1 MKQREYRLLEV
12 IAEDETITQAGL
24 ASQLGMAIG
33 SVNWYIKRLVSRG
46 YLKVTRMDRTR
57 LRYNLTSEGMKAFQR
72 NATQYVKDSL
82 KVYHQ
87 LRQQSKDL
95 IADLQARGIESVYVD
110 DDDPALD
117 IFRLSCLE
125 RGYPLNQEPKLF
137 SVRVV
142 NGEYRVER
150 EAPLAKGT
158 RRIATTRTPR

>member
-12 IAEDETITQAGL
+12 IAGDETITQAGL

-57 LRYNLTSEGMKAFQR
+57 LRYNLTPEGMKAFQR

-95 IADLQARGIESVYVD
+95 ITDLQAKGIESVYVD
-110 DDDPALD
+110 GDDPALD

-125 RGYPLNQEPKLF
+125 HSYPLNQEPKLF

-142 NGEYRVER
+142 NGEYQVER
-150 EAPLAKGT
+150 ETSVAKGA
-158 RRIATTRTPR
+158 RRIA

>member
-1 MKQREYRLLEV
+1 
-12 IAEDETITQAGL
+12 
-24 ASQLGMAIG
+24 MAIG

-95 IADLQARGIESVYVD
+95 IGELQLKGIERVFVD
-110 DDDPALD
+110 GDDPALD

-125 RGYPLNQEPKLF
+125 RGFPSLDEKPGEFL
-137 SVRVV
+137 VRVR
-142 NGEYRVER
+142 NGEYSIER
-150 EAPLAKGT
+150 AIPLGKGA
-158 RRIATTRTPR
+158 RKIA